1 MAAPPTHV
9 LRELLSNGI
18 ACSRNA
24 PYLSFPNRSFIA
36 NACTTHLQST
46 PGRIQLANTR
56 MTFPST
62 GVLHT
67 GQLLHLSAHSVQHS
81 M

>member
-1 MAAPPTHV
+1 MLFEKRALV
-9 LRELLSNGI
+9 
-18 ACSRNA
+18 
-24 PYLSFPNRSFIA
+24 FPSQSLAA
-36 NACTTHLQST
+36 NACTTHLHSS
-46 PGRIQLANTR
+46 QLANTR

-67 GQLLHLSAHSVQHS
+67 GQLLHLSAHSVQQS